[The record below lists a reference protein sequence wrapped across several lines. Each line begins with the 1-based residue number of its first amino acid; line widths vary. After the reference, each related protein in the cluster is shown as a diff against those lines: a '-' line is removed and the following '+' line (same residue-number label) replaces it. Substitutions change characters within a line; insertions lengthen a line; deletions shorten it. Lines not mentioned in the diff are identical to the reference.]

1 MNHRPD
7 HRAWL
12 RILNEWNAKDAPF
25 SDSFT
30 TQNRNILI
38 RFRNNPKVTVIALNV
53 SEFGNTTMVAKV
65 RGNGSSKKKRNR
77 MAATMLIDVFDDH
90 DPFVFVKARSM
101 KALTRAVLLV
111 QPISSVAD
119 HLPEPS
125 EARPERG

>member
-38 RFRNNPKVTVIALNV
+38 RFRNNPKVTV
-53 SEFGNTTMVAKV
+53 MAKV

-111 QPISSVAD
+111 QLISSVAD